1 MGIHGVTGIKG
12 NDVRA
17 GTRGSPVHT
26 PGPVRILPAL
36 LVVLAVSVALLY
48 GCGGSVSH
56 SSGGTDASPEAVA
69 FTRDAGAA
77 SDAPPDGAVDAA
89 PDGDGYHN
97 QAPHCARTDAGIPE
111 PFDAGAEPDV
121 ISLPQVVALGG
132 TTLHHPT
139 FISVTF
145 PNDTLAD
152 ELQDFTASVGCTDYW
167 HAITADYG
175 VGEAVAGPPV
185 SLTEKAPTT
194 IDDSAISKWLVA
206 KINSKDPQ
214 FPKPAPETVYAIW
227 YPESSTITLQGLTSC
242 SGFGGYHMGTHLAD
256 GTPISYAV
264 MPRCPPQAGTLVD
277 GLTVAASHEFIE
289 ACTDP
294 QPYAAPAY
302 GMPDSNHA
310 GWLFAEAS
318 EVGDM
323 CEFDYSAFY
332 QPPGY
337 PWYVQKSYSNRAAW
351 AGTEPCV
358 PAATPEYFYGAPEVP
373 DMESIDLTGTG
384 AQPTAVVVIAPGA
397 SVTIPVLLVGSPG
410 VTSMQV
416 QAYDLGDLIGQP
428 SVLSVSLSASSGAPG
443 DTVQLTITK
452 TTAEPMGAGGFA
464 ILTQNSLGQ
473 TMSIGMTTDQ

>member
-1 MGIHGVTGIKG
+1 MVTRIKG
-12 NDVRA
+12 THVRR

-26 PGPVRILPAL
+26 PGPVRILPAF
-36 LVVLAVSVALLY
+36 LVVLAVPVALLY

-56 SSGGTDASPEAVA
+56 SSGGTDAAPEAAA
-69 FTRDAGAA
+69 FTLDAGAA

-121 ISLPQVVALGG
+121 ISLPQVVTLGG

-194 IDDSAISKWLVA
+194 IDDSAISKWLAA

-214 FPKPAPETVYAIW
+214 FPKPAADTLYALW
-227 YPESSTITLQGLTSC
+227 YPESTTITLQGLTSC
-242 SGFGGYHMGTHLAD
+242 NGFGGYHMGTRLAD

-264 MPRCPPQAGTLVD
+264 MPRCPTQGGGTIMD
-277 GLTVAASHEFIE
+277 GLTTAASHELIE

-294 QPYAAPAY
+294 QPYASPAY
-302 GMPDSNHA
+302 GSPDSNHA
-310 GWLFAEAS
+310 GWLFASAS
-318 EVGDM
+318 EVGGM
-323 CEFDYSAFY
+323 CEFDQSAFY
-332 QPPGY
+332 QPSGY
-337 PWYVQKSYSNRAAW
+337 PWYVQKTYSNRAAW
-351 AGTEPCV
+351 AGTQPCV
-358 PAATPEYFYGAPEVP
+358 PADSPEYFYAAPEVP
-373 DMESIDLTGTG
+373 DMESIDLGNG
-384 AQPTAVVVIAPGA
+384 AQPTAVVVIAVGA
-397 SVTIPVLLVGSPG
+397 SVTIPVLLVGSAG
-410 VTSMQV
+410 VTTMQL
-416 QAYDLGDLIGQP
+416 QAYDLNQFTGQP
-428 SVLSVSLSASSGAPG
+428 SVLSLTLSASSGAPG
-443 DTVQLTITK
+443 ETVQLTITK
-452 TTAEPMGAGGFA
+452 TSAEPMGAGGFA
-464 ILTQNSLGQ
+464 ILSQNGQ
-473 TMSIGMTTDQ
+473 AQTFSIGMTTDQ